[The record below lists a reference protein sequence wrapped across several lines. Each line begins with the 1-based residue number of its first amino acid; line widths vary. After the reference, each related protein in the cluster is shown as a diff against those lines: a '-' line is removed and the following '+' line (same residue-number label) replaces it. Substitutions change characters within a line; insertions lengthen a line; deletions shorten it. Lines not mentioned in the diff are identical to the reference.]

1 MIIRTIHLL
10 EQVDTSTRYRFAL
23 ADMDFPKPDEDI
35 LPDLFEHLDEQVEIV
50 EQTLRQHFLIENRHG
65 HEIVVFGAA
74 DKEDFLEAL
83 YENPETMVPFFM
95 KITGLA
101 RRVFARVYG
110 VDHID
115 QMKGWEQKDL
125 RKTEKGQTMAEA
137 VNELLPD
144 KMYLETALFSF
155 YKMWE
160 ADKRRTFRRE
170 YEAVILERLRD
181 KGYPAK
187 KDETIKGKPDIAIP
201 ATTPYEVLGEVRAI
215 DIDDFQKRAKNFRD
229 EATEAKQNYPRAYFV
244 AVAEMPKHQLKRR
257 REKLREGVEA
267 GNIDLVVFQDEMDLL
282 FDTLEEWGIRKQ
294 PQQTTFAE
302 QTSDE

>member
-1 MIIRTIHLL
+1 
-10 EQVDTSTRYRFAL
+10 
-23 ADMDFPKPDEDI
+23 MDYPKPDKDL
-35 LPDLFEHLDEQVEIV
+35 LPNLFEHLDEEVVTVEK
-50 EQTLRQHFLIENRHG
+50 TLRSNFTIEDRDG
-65 HEIVVFGAA
+65 HEVIVFGDA
-74 DKEDFLEAL
+74 DQDDYLEAL

-95 KITGLA
+95 KLTGLA

-110 VDHID
+110 IDHID

-125 RKTEKGQTMAEA
+125 RHTEKGQTMAEA
-137 VNELLPD
+137 ADQLLPD
-144 KMYLETALFSF
+144 EMYLETALFSF

-170 YEAVILERLRD
+170 FEAVILERLRD
-181 KGYPAK
+181 EGYPAK
-187 KDETIKGKPDIAIP
+187 KDEKIKGKPDIAIP
-201 ATTPYEVLGEVRAI
+201 ATPPYTVLGEVRAI

-229 EATEAKQNYPRAYFV
+229 EATEAKENYPNAYFV
-244 AVAEMPKHQLKRR
+244 AIAEMPKHQLERR
-257 REKLREGVEA
+257 REELRDGVEA

-282 FDTLEEWGIRKQ
+282 FDTLDKWGIEKQ